1 MYSAADAGRSQ
12 NKYYNTHN
20 NGGKSTMK
28 KSLVFVI
35 AIVSVL
41 AITLNAHAASS
52 CDSCTSKKVCSEAK
66 AGGACGDSPASSTEN
81 INFAKE
87 TTSENALSG
96 NYSALTASLR
106 TGAKNTVIKIKGEK
120 AILDKLSTD
129 ISARFGLK
137 DKKSADCEL
146 AGIASELW
154 VKIAAGKEKEKVEYL
169 ESLGIKIE
177 KNK

>member
-1 MYSAADAGRSQ
+1 ME
-12 NKYYNTHN
+12 
-20 NGGKSTMK
+20 
-28 KSLVFVI
+28 KSLLFAI
-35 AIVSVL
+35 ALFSIF
-41 AITLNAHAASS
+41 AITLNAYAASS
-52 CDSCTSKKVCSEAK
+52 CDSCASKKVCSEAK

-87 TTSENALSG
+87 STTETALTG

-120 AILDKLSTD
+120 SSLDKLSTD
-129 ISARFGLK
+129 FSAKFGLK

-154 VKIAAGKEKEKVEYL
+154 VKIVSGKEKEKVEYL

-177 KNK
+177 KK